1 MYEGLLYSNSIVEIT
16 NTQNRYSNSEKEEYF
31 MGVWEEIWDKTKD
44 VANAAGKK
52 TGEIV
57 EISKYK
63 IQVAQ
68 INGDIRSQ
76 YEKLGNAVYNMV
88 KADYENPELVNSI
101 VDEIDDLLDHLKE
114 TEDKI
119 AELKKV
125 IKCPCCGYNNPQEA
139 SYCSKC
145 GCKLEQQEKSDEIHV
160 EPAEEQDWIPEE
172 TEQPQEN

>member
-1 MYEGLLYSNSIVEIT
+1 MYEGVLYSKSIVEIT

-88 KADYENPELVNSI
+88 KADYENPELDVYKRQVFYLCSFPGL
-101 VDEIDDLLDHLKE
+101 VAPEGY
-114 TEDKI
+114 
-119 AELKKV
+119 KKYQGRL
-125 IKCPCCGYNNPQEA
+125 CCII
-139 SYCSKC
+139 
-145 GCKLEQQEKSDEIHV
+145 L
-160 EPAEEQDWIPEE
+160 
-172 TEQPQEN
+172 